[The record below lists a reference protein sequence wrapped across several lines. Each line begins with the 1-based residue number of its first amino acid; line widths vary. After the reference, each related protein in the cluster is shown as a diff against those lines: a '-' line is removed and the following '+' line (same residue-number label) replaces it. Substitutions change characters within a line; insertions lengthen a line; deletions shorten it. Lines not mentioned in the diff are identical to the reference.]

1 MNPEVI
7 TGIKQC
13 TPNVTLGY
21 THIYTSLEEIYP
33 AWVWEVGRN
42 SRVRVESVNDFIVY
56 ILIWQ
61 ILTMDKNLYSDLG

>member
-7 TGIKQC
+7 SGIKQC

-42 SRVRVESVNDFIVY
+42 QSSNDFILY

-61 ILTMDKNLYSDLG
+61 LLTMDKNLYSDLG